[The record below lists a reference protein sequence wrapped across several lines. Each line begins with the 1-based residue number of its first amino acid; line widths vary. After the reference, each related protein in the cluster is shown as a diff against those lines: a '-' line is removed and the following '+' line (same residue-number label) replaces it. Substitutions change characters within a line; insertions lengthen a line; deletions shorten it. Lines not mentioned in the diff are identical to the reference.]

1 MRTIINP
8 LQKNRS
14 YFFGCIALF
23 VAGISLLLINGQQA
37 LAVPLSGPHPSLLNI
52 FFINYTFIG
61 DGFFA
66 FILVTIILFYFKKK
80 QQGYALLNAILLSM
94 ISIQLVKNFSHFINP
109 TLFFEQ
115 GQYLFSTEGIGSANE
130 PALASG
136 HTAIA
141 FAIATVF
148 MGMIKQKKWQI
159 PVLLAAVLVAY
170 SRMYLAQHTLLS
182 VMIGAAIGTGFGI
195 VSLMVTSGKIK
206 FNRMGKKKIHFAEQG
221 TVAYQ

>member
-1 MRTIINP
+1 MKTTTDP
-8 LQKNRS
+8 LQKKRS
-14 YFFGCIALF
+14 YFFGCIALL
-23 VAGISLLLINGQQA
+23 VAGILLLLIDGRQA
-37 LAVPLSGPHPSLLNI
+37 LALPLNSPHPSLLNI

-66 FILVTIILFYFKKK
+66 IVLVAIILFYFKKK
-80 QQGYALLNAILLSM
+80 QLGHALLNAILLSM
-94 ISIQLVKNFSHFINP
+94 ISIQLVKNFSGFANP

-115 GQYLFSTEGIGSANE
+115 GQYLFSTEGIGSVND
-130 PALASG
+130 PAMASG
-136 HTAIA
+136 HTAIG

-148 MGMIKQKKWQI
+148 IGMMRNKKWQI
-159 PVLLAAVLVAY
+159 PVLLAAALVAY

-182 VMIGAAIGTGFGI
+182 VMIGATIGTGFGI

-206 FNRMGKKKIHFAEQG
+206 FNRSKKRVPYAHRG